1 MSRKLSLKQKKNGFL
16 IKKACH
22 YMEQDSTKNRVVLV
36 KMMVFLNT
44 RCLCK
49 KCYSQDK
56 YKSSSKKHSFF
67 ILIMPT
73 KNESID

>member
-36 KMMVFLNT
+36 KTDGVSKYTLSVQNVLFT
-44 RCLCK
+44 R
-49 KCYSQDK
+49 
-56 YKSSSKKHSFF
+56 
-67 ILIMPT
+67 
-73 KNESID
+73 